1 MSTSV
6 PPAADHKIAIR
17 TIFKSGDRLEQQKIM
32 KYFCETPVSENRL
45 QELSLYVTEDC
56 ILKIGDRILPL
67 GLKGVREHLIAV
79 RITYPDLTM
88 RLLKQ
93 HVDGDY
99 VISEFIMEGTHEG
112 EWLGITP
119 THKKTSITGVNIDRV
134 INGRLSEHGGAANT
148 FEALWENGLIRP
160 M

>member
-1 MSTSV
+1 
-6 PPAADHKIAIR
+6 
-17 TIFKSGDRLEQQKIM
+17 M
-32 KYFCETPVSENRL
+32 KYFYETPISENRL

-79 RITYPDLTM
+79 RSTYPDLTM

-93 HVDGDY
+93 HADGDY

-119 THKKTSITGVNIDRV
+119 THKK
-134 INGRLSEHGGAANT
+134 
-148 FEALWENGLIRP
+148 
-160 M
+160 